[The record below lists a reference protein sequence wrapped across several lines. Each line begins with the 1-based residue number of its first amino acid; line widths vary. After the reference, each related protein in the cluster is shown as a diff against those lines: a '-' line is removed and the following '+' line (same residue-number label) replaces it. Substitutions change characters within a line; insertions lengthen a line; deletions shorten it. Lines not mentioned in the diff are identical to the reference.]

1 MGFLQIFVPKLSQII
16 EDDSVFLLI
25 FISSVDRIKKKLTF
39 ALEFIS
45 QMRKGNRRTQAVD
58 ALRPLLLFQIHQSSS
73 PLLGHLVSG
82 LIFPLNVVCGKE
94 IVFIFVT

>member
-1 MGFLQIFVPKLSQII
+1 MGFSQIFVPKLSQII

-58 ALRPLLLFQIHQSSS
+58 ALRPLLLFQIHDYR
-73 PLLGHLVSG
+73 
-82 LIFPLNVVCGKE
+82 
-94 IVFIFVT
+94 

>member
-1 MGFLQIFVPKLSQII
+1 MIQFFCLFLFRVLT
-16 EDDSVFLLI
+16 
-25 FISSVDRIKKKLTF
+25 RIKKKLTF

-82 LIFPLNVVCGKE
+82 LIFPLNVVCSKE

>member
-1 MGFLQIFVPKLSQII
+1 MIQFFCLF
-16 EDDSVFLLI
+16 

-58 ALRPLLLFQIHQSSS
+58 ALRPLLLFQIHDYR
-73 PLLGHLVSG
+73 
-82 LIFPLNVVCGKE
+82 
-94 IVFIFVT
+94 

>member
-1 MGFLQIFVPKLSQII
+1 MIQFFCLF
-16 EDDSVFLLI
+16 

-58 ALRPLLLFQIHQSSS
+58 ALRPLLLFQIHHNLRLHFLDILFLALS
-73 PLLGHLVSG
+73 
-82 LIFPLNVVCGKE
+82 FPSMWYAVRR
-94 IVFIFVT
+94 